1 MKSSTYFIGKI
12 LLLFFFTQNIFMAAA
27 TAQQTVFE
35 KSNGKETATY
45 FQVIQFYEALA
56 KKSAII
62 KLQAIGMTDAGYP
75 LHLVLLSADK
85 KFDPKE
91 WHRQKK
97 VVLMINNGIHP
108 GEPDGVDAGMM
119 LVRDIVHE
127 KIKLPS
133 NVAIGLVALYNIG
146 GALNRNSFSRVN
158 QNGPNSYGFR
168 GNAQNLDL
176 NRDFTKCDTKN
187 ARSFSEIFHL
197 LNPDI
202 LVDTHV
208 SDGADYQHTIS
219 LISSQYDKLGKDL
232 GGWVKDV
239 FDPSLYKGMK
249 EKKWDMVPYVNV
261 EDSDPSKG
269 FSQFNDAPRYSSGYA
284 SLFNTI
290 AYMPETHMLK
300 PYKDRVKSTY
310 DLLKTFIEQCNNH
323 AQVIIK
329 KRIQALKSTL
339 NQKEFALSWKPDFNN
354 FDSVPFM
361 GYTAGKR
368 ISNVTGQP
376 ILFYDHTKPFTKNV
390 KYFNRYLPG
399 NVATAPQSY
408 IIPQGWWS
416 VIDLL
421 KLNQVKMTRIKKDTM
436 IEVMVTHIES
446 YKSMP
451 TSYEKHHKNSQ
462 VITSE
467 KREKIQFLKGD
478 YMIDLNQPSKR
489 YLVEMLDPHG
499 DDSFFSWNFF
509 DAILQEKEGY
519 SDYRWNDVAENF
531 LKKNSDLRKKL
542 DEKKASDSAFAK
554 SGLAQLNF
562 VYKNSPWY
570 EPAHLRYPVYGLF

>member
-1 MKSSTYFIGKI
+1 MKSRIYFIGKI
-12 LLLFFFTQNIFMAAA
+12 LLFIFFTQNVFMA

-45 FQVIQFYEALA
+45 FQVNQFYETLS
-56 KKSAII
+56 KISPII
-62 KLQAIGMTDAGYP
+62 KLQPMGMTDAGYP

-108 GEPDGVDAGMM
+108 GEPDGVDASMM
-119 LVRDIVHE
+119 LVRDIVNG

-133 NVAIGLVALYNIG
+133 NVAIGVVALYNIG

-158 QNGPNSYGFR
+158 QNGPDAYGFR
-168 GNAQNLDL
+168 GNSQNLDL

-197 LNPDI
+197 LNPDV

-208 SDGADYQHTIS
+208 SDGADYQHTMT
-219 LISSQYDKLGKDL
+219 LISGQYDKLGKDL
-232 GGWVKDV
+232 GAWVKNV

-269 FSQFNDAPRYSSGYA
+269 FSQFYDAPRYSSGYA
-284 SLFNTI
+284 ALFNTI

-300 PYKDRVKSTY
+300 PYKDRVMSTY
-310 DLLKTFIEQCNNH
+310 DLLRTFIEQCNNH
-323 AQVIIK
+323 AQMIIK
-329 KRIQALKSTL
+329 KRMEAAKATI
-339 NQKEFALSWKPDFNN
+339 NQKEFALAWKTDFSN
-354 FDSVPFM
+354 FDTVSFM
-361 GYTAGKR
+361 GYTAEKK

-376 ILFYDHTKPFTKNV
+376 VLFYDHTKPFTKNV
-390 KYFNRYLPG
+390 KYFNQYLPT
-399 NVATAPQSY
+399 NLVNAPKSY

-416 VIDLL
+416 VTDLL
-421 KLNQVKMTRIKKDTM
+421 KLNNVKMSRLKTDTL
-436 IEVMVTHIES
+436 IEVMVTHIDS

-451 TSYEKHHKNSQ
+451 TPYEKHHRNNQ

-467 KREKIQFLKGD
+467 KADKIQFLKGD
-478 YMIDLNQPSKR
+478 YMIDLNQSAKR

-519 SDYRWNDVAENF
+519 SDYRWNDVAEKF
-531 LKKNSDLRKKL
+531 LKDNPDIRKKL
-542 DEKKASDSAFAK
+542 EEQKKTDSAFAK
-554 SGLAQLNF
+554 NGPAQLNF
-562 VYKNSPWY
+562 IYKNSPWY
-570 EPAHLRYPVYGLF
+570 EPAHMRYPVYRLF